1 MVTSDELGNQ
11 AMSIQSIS
19 VRATAASDTYGSY
32 ENFVLLMGHTSLSD
46 LTATFDNNWATSG
59 TGVFADANLEITG
72 SSVDQWVEFVLDEP
86 FAYDGS
92 SNLLMEIVWDGPDP
106 EPPTRGEGSIYTWC
120 WIASS
125 NRTVTSNFSSSSTGT
140 PGTICQMLKVDY
152 NDQALD
158 QMTFAGIKGSF

>member
-86 FAYDGS
+86 FPYDGS
-92 SNLLMEIVWDGPDP
+92 SNLLMEIVWNGP
-106 EPPTRGEGSIYTWC
+106 EFPPTGGSIYTWC

-125 NRTVTSNFSSSSTGT
+125 NRTVTAASASAPSGL
-140 PGTICQMLKVDY
+140 PGAICQMLKVDY
-152 NDQALD
+152 GPQALD